1 VVEEE
6 GCMGGSWIKKIEEEG
21 KWVERAYVRARCLA

>member
-1 VVEEE
+1 MVEEE
-6 GCMGGSWIKKIEEEG
+6 GCMGGSWTRKIEEG